1 MTVPTILSA
10 HPVPLILCTLAVCV
24 CANWLQVHPTTT
36 GGFMEHAWK
45 CLKNIVV
52 SAAQIFVGCSVNAI
66 SSDSPVQSA

>member
-1 MTVPTILSA
+1 
-10 HPVPLILCTLAVCV
+10 
-24 CANWLQVHPTTT
+24 
-36 GGFMEHAWK
+36 MEHAWK